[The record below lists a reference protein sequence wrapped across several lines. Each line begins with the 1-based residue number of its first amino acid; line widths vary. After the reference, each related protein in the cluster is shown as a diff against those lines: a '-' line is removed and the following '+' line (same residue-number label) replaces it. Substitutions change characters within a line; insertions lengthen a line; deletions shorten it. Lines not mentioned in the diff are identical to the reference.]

1 MPITG
6 TITVIAPIAPTS
18 EQDTYPVTIPAYGK
32 GGLRGVADSSSR
44 LSIPLARR
52 EQGMMVYEEDT
63 GDYYI
68 LYGGVAD
75 EYWRKIIILIPDAF
89 GNIHIDGNL
98 IVSGYVETDT
108 GIRGGTD
115 EDLEYLG
122 NGMLMDCGEY

>member
-32 GGLRGVADSSSR
+32 GGLRGVTNSTSR

-68 LYGGVAD
+68 LYGGVSD
-75 EYWRKIIILIPDAF
+75 QYWRKILILIPDAF

-108 GIRGGTD
+108 GLRGGTD
-115 EDLEYLG
+115 SELEYLG